1 MNWWNALSLCK
12 GAWLP
17 RSFTLNALVNITAA
31 SPADICAFRDYLSSS
46 SAAFAEATA
55 PKGEADPPPVDWGA
69 AGFFIIFFTF
79 AVMA

>member
-1 MNWWNALSLCK
+1 MPVAFYA
-12 GAWLP
+12 AWLP
-17 RSFTLNALVNITAA
+17 RSFTFNALAITAA
-31 SPADICAFRDYLSSS
+31 SPPNIRAFGDYLSSS

-79 AVMA
+79 AVTA